1 MPLRKKTPSIEARKF
16 AVPWP
21 LIKKI
26 LPFLLIALLF
36 GGFIVVVREYPHL
49 IGISTQPVSLLDT
62 TDYTELIKEV
72 SEIFE
77 LPDEEPT
84 VATVTDPALLAD
96 QPFFA
101 KSQTGDIALVY
112 NNARKAI
119 LYRPSL
125 KKVIEVGVLSDTEQ
139 SSTPAPTPTSDEP
152 ASVPSEGPTPV
163 PSVTDTPEQAVGQ

>member
-1 MPLRKKTPSIEARKF
+1 MPLRKKTPATQTRKF
-16 AVPWP
+16 ALPWA

-26 LPFLLIALLF
+26 LPFLLMALLF
-36 GGFIVVVREYPHL
+36 AGFIVVVRKYPHL
-49 IGISTQPVSLLDT
+49 IGISTQPVSPLDT

-119 LYRPSL
+119 LYRPSQ
-125 KKVIEVGVLSDTEQ
+125 KKVIEVGVLSD
-139 SSTPAPTPTSDEP
+139 SPTPAQTPTSDEP

-163 PSVTDTPEQAVGQ
+163 PSLTGTSEQAVGQ

>member
-1 MPLRKKTPSIEARKF
+1 MPLRKKTPSVEVRKF
-16 AVPWP
+16 AVPWA
-21 LIKKI
+21 LIKRV
-26 LPFLLIALLF
+26 LPFVVLALLF

-49 IGISTQPVSLLDT
+49 IGIPTQPLLESET

-84 VATVTDPALLAD
+84 VATVTDPAMLAD
-96 QPFFA
+96 QEFFA
-101 KSQTGDIALVY
+101 KSQTGDVALIY

-125 KKVIEVGVLSDTEQ
+125 KKVIEVGVLSNTEQ
-139 SSTPAPTPTSDEP
+139 SPTPAPTPTGGESASIPSD
-152 ASVPSEGPTPV
+152 GPTPS
-163 PSVTDTPEQAVGQ
+163 PLVTDTPVGE